1 MLKEQDIKQYLNEKI
16 LHLRRIHL
24 LSALYSRIN
33 SLMLLVQSQLL
44 FYMQY
49 FAMNFNDI
57 GSAIIGLN
65 NTTGKLENE
74 AFRCFME

>member
-1 MLKEQDIKQYLNEKI
+1 
-16 LHLRRIHL
+16 
-24 LSALYSRIN
+24 
-33 SLMLLVQSQLL
+33 MLLVQSQLL

-74 AFRCFME
+74 AFRCFMA